1 MSSTD
6 SQSLKLPSLKL
17 PDELLSKLDAMRE
30 KTKTTKKLN
39 SIRSKL
45 EQIKTP
51 RITLSQRTV
60 PLRRKLPDDVVDVIK
75 EQSAKGI
82 IAERIRNTRKN
93 KTYIKELGIQH
104 KEAITNFYDNLITFQ
119 NVLRGTNHI
128 TYFRKNEQINKLLR
142 SIPTSTVHTEYF
154 NSPRISF
161 AIEQLH
167 ILLSFNYKVPNPI
180 HPGYPPTEDQQE
192 ALTAYNE
199 LSEVYDDEI
208 KRYDSIKSIVDKL
221 IKGIKFYI
229 SEYKKYEESTT
240 GTTRTRRST
249 QTTQTQPAQSI
260 RQKAAT
266 LGGKKKSMRKK
277 KRKKSMRKK
286 K

>member
-1 MSSTD
+1 MSSAD
-6 SQSLKLPSLKL
+6 SQSLKL
-17 PDELLSKLDAMRE
+17 PDELLSKLDDMKE
-30 KTKTTKKLN
+30 QPTTTTTTTTTKELN
-39 SIRSKL
+39 SIRPNPEK
-45 EQIKTP
+45 IKAP
-51 RITLSQRTV
+51 RITLSQRTY
-60 PLRRKLPDDVVDVIK
+60 PLRRILPDDVVDVIK

-104 KEAITNFYDNLITFQ
+104 KEAIKNFYNDLITFQ

-128 TYFRKNEQINKLLR
+128 NNSRKNEQIKKLLR
-142 SIPTSTVHTEYF
+142 SIPTPTVHTEYF

-161 AIEQLH
+161 AIQQLH
-167 ILLSFNYKVPNPI
+167 ELLSLNYTVPNPI

-199 LSEVYDDEI
+199 LSKVYDDEI
-208 KRYDSIKSIVDKL
+208 VRYDNIKSIVDKL
-221 IKGIKFYI
+221 IKAIKFYM
-229 SEYKKYEESTT
+229 SEYKKYEES
-240 GTTRTRRST
+240 
-249 QTTQTQPAQSI
+249 
-260 RQKAAT
+260 KT

>member
-6 SQSLKLPSLKL
+6 LQSLKL
-17 PDELLSKLDAMRE
+17 PDELLSNLDDMKE
-30 KTKTTKKLN
+30 QPTTTTTTKKLN
-39 SIRSKL
+39 SIR
-45 EQIKTP
+45 TP
-51 RITLSQRTV
+51 RITLSQRTD
-60 PLRRKLPDDVVDVIK
+60 PLRTKLPDDVVDVIN
-75 EQSAKGI
+75 EQSAKRI

-142 SIPTSTVHTEYF
+142 SIPTPTVHTEYF

-161 AIEQLH
+161 AIQLLH

-180 HPGYPPTEDQQE
+180 HPGYSPTEDQQE

-240 GTTRTRRST
+240 
-249 QTTQTQPAQSI
+249 
-260 RQKAAT
+260 

-286 K
+286 KRKKSMRKKK